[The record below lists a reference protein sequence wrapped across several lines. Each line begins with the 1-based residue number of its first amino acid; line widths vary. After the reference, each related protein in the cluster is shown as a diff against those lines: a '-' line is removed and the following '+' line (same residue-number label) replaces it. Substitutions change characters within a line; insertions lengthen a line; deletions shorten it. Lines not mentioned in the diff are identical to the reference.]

1 MIGYWRI
8 SWLHLTAYAAGV
20 TVVLGLLV
28 YGTIQ
33 RINQIGLVS
42 AQTMLVA
49 ADAVAAAVAP
59 DAGNGDW
66 ATVQERVRAMASRHM
81 RVRYRVVGSGGT
93 VLADSER
100 IRVDGRS
107 DALELPVAALAEAA
121 LVQGRSLDAAGAQS
135 TEMMAAVPLFGSDGH
150 SIGAALVVEAG
161 WERQYLELRTSIE
174 HQAMIVASVSLLL
187 VLGAFVA
194 MWRLGAEPLHRLRAI
209 AEAAAAG
216 ALTVR
221 VPAFHLADLHGVGTA
236 LNRLLDRV
244 EADQRV
250 ITDQRGRL
258 DDHETQRR
266 RLEDD
271 VARAQAEIAAL
282 KQVREAAET
291 ANAAKSEFLARMSH
305 DLRTPLHGII
315 GFAEMIRDQMVGPIG
330 TEKYISY
337 AQDIHQSGVHLL
349 RLINDVLDISK
360 IEAGHFELASD
371 HILVGAV
378 IEESVHAASPLAWQ
392 RHLTLTAEIP
402 PNLPRL
408 MGDERTVRQM
418 MFNLLSNAIKFTE
431 PGGVV
436 TVTAQQVGER
446 LDITVADNGMGID
459 AGDLDVVFTEFGQA
473 GNPRTRPAEGT
484 GLGLVI
490 VKSLIELHEGQ
501 ISLQSEPG
509 IGTAVTLSFPP
520 ERLCR
525 EP

>member
-8 SWLHLTAYAAGV
+8 SWLHLAAYTAGV

-33 RINQIGLVS
+33 RVNQIGLVS

-66 ATVQERVRAMASRHM
+66 AAVQERVRAMASRHM
-81 RVRYRVVGSGGT
+81 RVRYRVVVSGGA

-100 IRVDGRS
+100 IRVDGQS
-107 DALELPVAALAEAA
+107 EASEAPVAALAGAA
-121 LVQGRSLDAAGAQS
+121 LAQGLSLDAAGAQS
-135 TEMMAAVPLFGSDGH
+135 TEMMAAVPLFRSDGH
-150 SIGAALVVEAG
+150 PIGAALVVEAG

-174 HQAMIVASVSLLL
+174 HQAMIVALLSLSL
-187 VLGAFVA
+187 VLVIFVA

-221 VPAFHLADLHGVGTA
+221 APAFHLADLHGVGTA
-236 LNRLLDRV
+236 LNRLLDRA
-244 EADQRV
+244 EADHRM
-250 ITDQRGRL
+250 IADQQGRL
-258 DDHETQRR
+258 DENETRLY
-266 RLEDD
+266 RLEGDI
-271 VARAQAEIAAL
+271 ARAEAKIEALEQIRDTAEA
-282 KQVREAAET
+282 

-378 IEESVHAASPLAWQ
+378 IEESAHAASPLAWQ
-392 RHLTLTAEIP
+392 RQITLTTTIP
-402 PNLPRL
+402 PDLPRL
-408 MGDERTVRQM
+408 VGDERTVRQM
-418 MFNLLSNAIKFTE
+418 MFNLLSNAIKFTD
-431 PGGVV
+431 PGGSV

-446 LDITVADNGMGID
+446 LDITVADNGMGIE
-459 AGDLDVVFTEFGQA
+459 AGDLDLVFTEFGQA

-490 VKSLIELHEGQ
+490 VRSLIELHGGR
-501 ISLQSEPG
+501 IALQSEPG
-509 IGTAVTLSFPP
+509 VGTAVTLSFPP